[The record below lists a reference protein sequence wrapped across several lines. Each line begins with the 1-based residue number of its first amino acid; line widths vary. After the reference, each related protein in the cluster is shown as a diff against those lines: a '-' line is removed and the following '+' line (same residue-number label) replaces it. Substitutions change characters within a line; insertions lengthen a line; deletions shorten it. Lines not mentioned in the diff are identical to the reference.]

1 MSLTELDQFIRKSA
15 INIGFSKIGISPAK
29 KTPYLEDKLS
39 NWINNNFH
47 ATMYWINKR
56 ASERSNILN
65 YYPDA
70 VSVISIGMNYF
81 TGNTSNNSN
90 IGKISN
96 YAWGSDYHTL
106 IKTKL
111 YQLLNNIKLINPK
124 IDGIVCV
131 DTSPIMEK
139 YWAQK
144 AGIGW
149 IGKHTNLITRDY
161 GSWLFLGEII
171 LNTKLIYDNP
181 FIEDLC
187 GTCTACLDAC
197 PTNALIDAYILDS
210 SKCISYLTIEHRG
223 DFTKDIEQKLSNWIY
238 GCDICQQVC
247 PWNMKFEKITNQDYF
262 KPRYNIQ
269 NRTLNEWMNLN
280 EAEYKILFKGSAIK
294 RTKYKGLI
302 RNINHNLQSKN

>member
-1 MSLTELDQFIRKSA
+1 MSLIELDQFIRKSA

-29 KTPYLEDKLS
+29 KTPYLEHKLS

-81 TGNTSNNSN
+81 TGNTSNSSN

-96 YAWGSDYHTL
+96 YAWGNDYHTL

-131 DTSPIMEK
+131 DTSPIM
-139 YWAQK
+139 
-144 AGIGW
+144 
-149 IGKHTNLITRDY
+149 
-161 GSWLFLGEII
+161 
-171 LNTKLIYDNP
+171 
-181 FIEDLC
+181 
-187 GTCTACLDAC
+187 
-197 PTNALIDAYILDS
+197 
-210 SKCISYLTIEHRG
+210 
-223 DFTKDIEQKLSNWIY
+223 
-238 GCDICQQVC
+238 
-247 PWNMKFEKITNQDYF
+247 
-262 KPRYNIQ
+262 
-269 NRTLNEWMNLN
+269 
-280 EAEYKILFKGSAIK
+280 
-294 RTKYKGLI
+294 
-302 RNINHNLQSKN
+302 